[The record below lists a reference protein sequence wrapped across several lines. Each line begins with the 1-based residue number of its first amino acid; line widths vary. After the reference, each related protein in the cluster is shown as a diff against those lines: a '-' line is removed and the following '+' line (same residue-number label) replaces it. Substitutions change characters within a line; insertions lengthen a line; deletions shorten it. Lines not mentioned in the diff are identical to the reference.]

1 MDIFEELLSN
11 HTDLADSLD
20 LAPVILGMSTNSPA
34 YKFQGYGFHL
44 TSINVSNAIRTA
56 SCLSNEVTLST
67 GILFTDSDA
76 DGTLFEL
83 SYADRVEAGVPVY
96 AVQMDAQADEI
107 RVAYRLDVCYIFIP
121 SWDWYSKRKMTT
133 SNDDK
138 NLN

>member
-1 MDIFEELLSN
+1 
-11 HTDLADSLD
+11 
-20 LAPVILGMSTNSPA
+20 MSTNSPA

-107 RVAYRLDVCYIFIP
+107 RVAYRLDVCYIFIL
-121 SWDWYSKRKMTT
+121 SWDWYSKCKMTT

>member
-1 MDIFEELLSN
+1 M
-11 HTDLADSLD
+11 
-20 LAPVILGMSTNSPA
+20 
-34 YKFQGYGFHL
+34 
-44 TSINVSNAIRTA
+44 
-56 SCLSNEVTLST
+56 TLST

-107 RVAYRLDVCYIFIP
+107 RVAYRLDIVSYIFIP
-121 SWDWYSKRKMTT
+121 SWDWYSKRKITT